1 MTAVVITDF
10 ATEPDSLAAQGILGI
25 NFGNSPT
32 PEVLT
37 TLAELADTGKLRV
50 HIDAEVPL
58 SQAPAALARSRSG
71 QARGKTVIV
80 L

>member
-25 NFGNSPT
+25 NFGNSRT

-37 TLAELADTGKLRV
+37 TLADTGKLRV

-58 SQAPAALARSRSG
+58 G
-71 QARGKTVIV
+71 QARGKTVIM